1 MRLASCPGR
10 SYHASGGSSC
20 SVGAVGLAVL
30 SSGCLAMSG
39 LVFFDAERTA
49 FKNVLSPI
57 LLDLDTV
64 GVTVGVVGSVPVL
77 GRLKLGHRLWSGGS
91 DT

>member
-10 SYHASGGSSC
+10 SYHAGGGSSRPVP
-20 SVGAVGLAVL
+20 SPVGFVVL
-30 SSGCLAMSG
+30 SSGLAMSG
-39 LVFFDAERTA
+39 LVFFEAERTV
-49 FKNVLSPI
+49 FKNVLSPK
-57 LLDLDTV
+57 LPDLDTV